1 MTATVLQQ
9 ASYAGRGGRA
19 RAGADPRPGR
29 WSGEFPGVSVAAALP
44 WAVSDAKALVM
55 QSIRSALTP
64 AIDEFATDTRWE
76 YAAASEEKWE

>member
-1 MTATVLQQ
+1 M
-9 ASYAGRGGRA
+9 
-19 RAGADPRPGR
+19 
-29 WSGEFPGVSVAAALP
+29 AAALP